1 MAATVDLLVRSA
13 LNPEFSASHPE
24 RKLSVYGK
32 LNRLTQAD
40 LSFTFI
46 QVSFQLVL
54 LITVIRLFNILHNV
68 VDICASKTNVSKLM
82 FPLLSNFLHKKM
94 SV

>member
-68 VDICASKTNVSKLM
+68 VDICASKTNVFKLM